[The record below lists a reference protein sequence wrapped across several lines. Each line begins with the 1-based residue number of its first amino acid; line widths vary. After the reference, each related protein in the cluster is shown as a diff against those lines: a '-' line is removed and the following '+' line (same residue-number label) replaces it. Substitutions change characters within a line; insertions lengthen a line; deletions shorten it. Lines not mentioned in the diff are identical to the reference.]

1 MYNLIVKDILAQ
13 KKQFIFA
20 LLLSAF
26 YILMF
31 SKIGMASIWSFFI
44 IPYVS
49 ILTAINIDEKDKAEP
64 MLVSLPI
71 DRSLIVRAR
80 YISVF
85 IYAAIGAIEYVLME
99 TAVDILK
106 ISIELKPIT
115 LDILFIS
122 ILGLAICYGILFPI
136 TYKFGYGAGRIL
148 NFIMFFLVFFGINN
162 VMASV
167 KKYTAS
173 KSIIDFLSSLSRGDI
188 LTGILISALVIYT
201 LSYFLSVK
209 LYRSREF

>member
-1 MYNLIVKDILAQ
+1 MYNLIVKDILVQ

-31 SKIGMASIWSFFI
+31 SKIGVASIWSFFI

-49 ILTAINIDEKDKAEP
+49 ILTAINSDEKNKAEP
-64 MLVSLPI
+64 MLISLPI

-80 YISVF
+80 YVSVF
-85 IYAAIGAIEYVLME
+85 IYAAIGTIEYVLME
-99 TAVDILK
+99 AAFDMLK

-115 LDILFIS
+115 FDILSIS

-136 TYKFGYGAGRIL
+136 TYKFGYGAGRII
-148 NFIMFFLVFFGINN
+148 NFIMVFIIFFGINS
-162 VMASV
+162 AIGAA

-173 KSIIDFLSSLSRGDI
+173 KSIMDFLNSLSRGDI
-188 LTGILISALVIYT
+188 VTGVLILSLVIYT